1 VRWSST
7 NHRRLAGAAPTAR
20 SQRAVG
26 GCGRAQHRRRGRPPT
41 TATATATAAA
51 AAATAA
57 AATTATAADPAAD
70 PDVGS
75 STVAPVLVRD
85 GASATTCRNDE
96 RGAICGSKSENKVS
110 RVKAA
115 FFG

>member
-1 VRWSST
+1 MRWSST

-26 GCGRAQHRRRGRPPT
+26 GCGRAQHRRRGRPP
-41 TATATATAAA
+41 ATATATA
-51 AAATAA
+51 
-57 AATTATAADPAAD
+57 ATAADPAAD

>member
-1 VRWSST
+1 MRWSST

-26 GCGRAQHRRRGRPPT
+26 GCGRAQHRRRGRPPAT
-41 TATATATAAA
+41 ATATATATAATA

-57 AATTATAADPAAD
+57 TAAEPAAD

-96 RGAICGSKSENKVS
+96 RGAICGSKSETKVS

>member
-1 VRWSST
+1 MRWSST

-26 GCGRAQHRRRGRPPT
+26 GCGRAQHRRRGRPPA

-51 AAATAA
+51 TAA
-57 AATTATAADPAAD
+57 AATAATAADPAAD

>member
-1 VRWSST
+1 MRWSST

-26 GCGRAQHRRRGRPPT
+26 GCGRAQHRRRGRPP
-41 TATATATAAA
+41 ATATATA
-51 AAATAA
+51 
-57 AATTATAADPAAD
+57 ATAADPAAD
-70 PDVGS
+70 PGVGS

>member
-26 GCGRAQHRRRGRPPT
+26 GCGRAQHRRRGRPPA

-51 AAATAA
+51 TAA
-57 AATTATAADPAAD
+57 AATAATAADPAAD

>member
-1 VRWSST
+1 MRWSST

-26 GCGRAQHRRRGRPPT
+26 GCGRAQHRRRGRPPA

-51 AAATAA
+51 TAAAATAA
-57 AATTATAADPAAD
+57 TAAEPAAD

>member
-1 VRWSST
+1 MRWSST
-7 NHRRLAGAAPTAR
+7 NHRRLAGTAPTAR

-26 GCGRAQHRRRGRPPT
+26 GCGRAQHRRRGRPPA

-51 AAATAA
+51 TAA
-57 AATTATAADPAAD
+57 AATAATAADPAAD

-96 RGAICGSKSENKVS
+96 RGTICGSKSENKVS
-110 RVKAA
+110 RVKAV

>member
-1 VRWSST
+1 MRWSST

-26 GCGRAQHRRRGRPPT
+26 GCGRAQHRRRGRPPA

-51 AAATAA
+51 TAA
-57 AATTATAADPAAD
+57 AATAATAADPAAD

-115 FFG
+115 FFW